1 MVSIDLD
8 DDDTYSNSN
17 SSSNTAILHA
27 VAHSHMHSHMHMVAV
42 VREVFLHLVRMHY
55 HQQVEDG
62 RLEGRGGT
70 ARALLASADLAL
82 HDAREGTE
90 RAAEQA
96 QAVQAAQAA

>member
-1 MVSIDLD
+1 MVSVDLD
-8 DDDTYSNSN
+8 DDDTYNNNSN
-17 SSSNTAILHA
+17 AA
-27 VAHSHMHSHMHMVAV
+27 GHMHSHMHMVAV

-96 QAVQAAQAA
+96 QAVQAATAARAKAKAV